1 MEWWQAVMILLAIL
15 VLGTFLGILLDYLR
29 LRFILKHDASL
40 LSTLT
45 LLFAPKKLRKHPV
58 VEEHQNLMASDLLT
72 EIEYNHNI
80 ASQPL
85 GEKLL
90 PLETRVWEAQQH
102 EVDKLPANLRDE
114 LQQVYIDIRL
124 VNNVVW
130 LSTALERRS
139 SDLDQTYT
147 KLCSTIAERLDR
159 VKVYVVSGS

>member
-1 MEWWQAVMILLAIL
+1 MEWWQAVMIFLVIL
-15 VLGTFLGILLDYLR
+15 VLGTSLGILLDYLR

-40 LSTLT
+40 LNTFT
-45 LLFAPKKLRKHPV
+45 LLFAPTKLRTHPV
-58 VEEHQNLMASDLLT
+58 VEEHQNLTASDLLA
-72 EIEYNHNI
+72 EIEHNHNI
-80 ASQPL
+80 ASHPL

-90 PLETRVWEAQQH
+90 PLETRVWETQQH

-124 VNNVVW
+124 VNNLVW

-147 KLCSTIAERLDR
+147 KLCNAIAERLDR
-159 VKVYVVSGS
+159 VKVYVVNGS